1 MSVAARGAGEK
12 TGGLE
17 VRLVTTDEMRAIDSR
32 AIDGLGIPGLT
43 LMESAGMG
51 TVQFIE
57 SELGDPGGARI
68 VIICGKGNNG
78 GDGFVIARGL
88 RDLGAEVGVYL
99 LGKPGELTGDA
110 RTNYERLEPGSVSE
124 LLDEGGLPDSLGEM
138 VESELIIDAI
148 FGTGFEGAPRGLHK
162 DVIAAINASG
172 RPVLAV
178 DVPSGLNA
186 STGAREGECVIASW
200 TCTMALPKRGF
211 YLHPGRE
218 AAGIVHVV
226 DIGITEDVITAIQ
239 PKRSVLTEEEASHLL
254 PKRDPGGHKGTFGR
268 IAVIAGSVGYTG
280 AAALTSLAALRS
292 GAGLVTLGIPGSLND
307 ILEAKLTEVIT
318 RPLMETAERSLSVA
332 ALPGVKSLL
341 ESADAMAL
349 GPGLSQN
356 GETQELIRAIVGD
369 LSLPCVIDADGLNA
383 LTPEDIGARHGD
395 APVVI
400 TPHPGEMARLCGRTM
415 ADVLEKRE
423 EVAADVATRARA
435 TVILKG
441 AASVVAGAS
450 GEIYLNPTGNDG
462 MASGGTGDV
471 LTGIVAALLGRG
483 MPALDAGVLGAY
495 IHGRAGDIA
504 ACAVGRMALIAGDL
518 IDLLPDVYSE
528 LESGVCEG
536 QR

>member
-1 MSVAARGAGEK
+1 MK
-12 TGGLE
+12 
-17 VRLVTTDEMRAIDSR
+17 LVTTDEMRAIDSR

-51 TVQFIE
+51 AVQFIE
-57 SELGDPGGARI
+57 SELGDPAGAQI

-88 RDLGAEVGVYL
+88 SELGADVGVFL
-99 LGKPGELTGDA
+99 LGRAGELAGDA
-110 RTNYERLEPGSVSE
+110 RTNYERLDPECICELTDERGLLNLLSE
-124 LLDEGGLPDSLGEM
+124 MADA
-138 VESELIIDAI
+138 ELVVDAI

-162 DVIAAINASG
+162 EVIAAINALG

-178 DVPSGLNA
+178 DVPSGLDA
-186 STGAREGECVIASW
+186 STGARECECVVASW
-200 TCTMALPKRGF
+200 TCTMALPKLGF

-226 DIGITEDVITAIQ
+226 DIGIPEEVIVAVHPT
-239 PKRSVLTEEEASHLL
+239 RSVLTESEASHLL
-254 PKRDPGGHKGTFGR
+254 PKRDPGGHKGTFGK

-307 ILEAKLTEVIT
+307 IIEAKLTEVIT
-318 RPLMETAERSLSVA
+318 RPLAETTERSLSLA
-332 ALPGVKSLL
+332 ALPVIASLL
-341 ESADAMAL
+341 DSADAMAL

-356 GETQELIRAIVGD
+356 GETQELIRAIVKE
-369 LSLPCVIDADGLNA
+369 LAVPCVIDADGLNA
-383 LTPEDIGARHGD
+383 LTPEDIGGRHGD

-400 TPHPGEMARLCGRTM
+400 TPHPGEMARLCGRPVS
-415 ADVLEKRE
+415 DVIEARE

-441 AASVVAGAS
+441 AASVVADAA

-462 MASGGTGDV
+462 MASGGSGDV

-483 MPALDAGVLGAY
+483 MSALDAGVLGAC

-504 ACAVGRMALIAGDL
+504 ACAVGRTAMIAGDL
-518 IDLLPDVYSE
+518 VDLLPDVYSE
-528 LESGVCEG
+528 LESGAAW
-536 QR
+536 

>member
-1 MSVAARGAGEK
+1 M
-12 TGGLE
+12 
-17 VRLVTTDEMRAIDSR
+17 RLVTTDEMRAIDSR

-57 SELGDPGGARI
+57 SELGDPAGARI

-88 RDLGAEVGVYL
+88 RDRGAEVGVYL
-99 LGKPGELTGDA
+99 LGKPGELAGDA

-124 LLDEGGLPDSLGEM
+124 LLDEGGLPDFRGEM
-138 VESELIIDAI
+138 VEAELIIDAV

-186 STGAREGECVIASW
+186 STGVREGECVIASW

-218 AAGIVHVV
+218 AAGIVHVI
-226 DIGITEDVITAIQ
+226 DIGIPEDVITAIQ
-239 PKRSVLTEEEASHLL
+239 PMRSVLTEEEASHLL

-341 ESADAMAL
+341 ESADAVAL

-356 GETQELIRAIVGD
+356 GETQELIRAIVSD

-383 LTPEDIGARHGD
+383 LTPEDIGARQGD

-400 TPHPGEMARLCGRTM
+400 TPHPGEMARLCGWTM
-415 ADVLEKRE
+415 SDVLEKRE

-441 AASVVAGAS
+441 AASVVADAS

-483 MPALDAGVLGAY
+483 MSALDAGVLGAY
-495 IHGRAGDIA
+495 VHGRAGDIA
-504 ACAVGRMALIAGDL
+504 ACAVGRMALIAGEL

-528 LESGVCEG
+528 LESGVYEG
-536 QR
+536 